1 MRGLSRRRFLHASA
15 AVAALSPL
23 SRPAWA
29 EDAFPARPIRLVVG
43 FTPGTAADITARTF
57 AAGAEGMLGQ
67 KIVVENRPG
76 AGSALAAEYVARAAK
91 DGYTLFLSTL
101 SIVTALAM
109 KPDPNFDL
117 VRDFTPISLL
127 ASGAVVLV
135 VNPDSSLHS
144 VADLI
149 ALAKQKPGEVL
160 CANAGVGSLPHFSGE
175 LFAQRAGIK
184 VTHVPYPG
192 SPQAVND
199 LLAGRVTMFF
209 SPASTVIGQIQAGKL
224 RPLATAA
231 EKRAS
236 SLPDVPSMAE
246 AGMRDFDTSLWFGLL
261 APVGTPRAAIDK
273 VAAAAEKAMQAPVA
287 VETLKKQG
295 FDPIGN
301 DPDAFGRYLKS
312 EITRWAEVARVAGV
326 KS

>member
-1 MRGLSRRRFLHASA
+1 MTGLSRRRFLHASA
-15 AVAALSPL
+15 AAAALPPFA
-23 SRPAWA
+23 RGACA
-29 EDAFPARPIRLVVG
+29 EDAWPSRPVRLVVG

-57 AAGAEGMLGQ
+57 AAGAEGLLGQ

-76 AGSALAAEYVARAAK
+76 VGSAVAAAYVARAAK

-101 SIVTALAM
+101 SIVTAMAM
-109 KPDPNFDL
+109 KPDANFDL

-135 VNPDSSLHS
+135 VNPDSNLRS
-144 VADLI
+144 VADLV

-199 LLAGRVTMFF
+199 LLGGRVTMFF
-209 SPASTVIGQIQAGKL
+209 SPASTVIGQLAAGKL
-224 RPLATAA
+224 RALATASD
-231 EKRAS
+231 KRAS
-236 SLPDVPSMAE
+236 SLPDVPS
-246 AGMRDFDTSLWFGLL
+246 
-261 APVGTPRAAIDK
+261 
-273 VAAAAEKAMQAPVA
+273 
-287 VETLKKQG
+287 
-295 FDPIGN
+295 
-301 DPDAFGRYLKS
+301 
-312 EITRWAEVARVAGV
+312 
-326 KS
+326 

>member
-1 MRGLSRRRFLHASA
+1 MTGLSRRRLLRAGA
-15 AVAALSPL
+15 AVAALSPFG
-23 SRPAWA
+23 RAAWA
-29 EDAFPARPIRLVVG
+29 DDAYPSRPIRLVVG

-57 AAGAEGMLGQ
+57 AAGAEGLLEQ
-67 KIVVENRPG
+67 RIVVENRPG
-76 AGSALAAEYVARAAK
+76 AGSAVAAEYVARASK

-101 SIVTALAM
+101 SIVTAMAM

-117 VRDFTPISLL
+117 LRDFVPISLL

-135 VNPDSSLHS
+135 VNPDQNLKS

-209 SPASTVIGQIQAGKL
+209 SPASTVIGQIAAGKL
-224 RPLATAA
+224 RAIATAA
-231 EKRAS
+231 EKRAA

-246 AGMRDFDTSLWFGLL
+246 AGMPDFDTSLWFGLL
-261 APVGTPRAAIDK
+261 APVGTPQGAIDK
-273 VAAAAEKAMQAPVA
+273 VAGAAAKAMHVPQA
-287 VETLKKQG
+287 VETLEKQG

-301 DPDAFGRYLKS
+301 DPAAFGRYLKS
-312 EITRWAEVARVAGV
+312 EIGRWADVAKTAGV
-326 KS
+326 RS

>member
-1 MRGLSRRRFLHASA
+1 MRGLSRRRLLQAS
-15 AVAALSPL
+15 AVAALAPL
-23 SRPAWA
+23 SRAA
-29 EDAFPARPIRLVVG
+29 SAQDAYPSHPIRLIIG
-43 FTPGTAADITARTF
+43 FTPGTAADITGRTF
-57 AAGAEGMLGQ
+57 AAGAEGVLGQ

-76 AGSALAAEYVARAAK
+76 AGSAIAAEYVARAAK

-117 VRDFTPISLL
+117 TRDFAAISLL

-135 VNPDSSLHS
+135 VNPDSGLHS
-144 VADLI
+144 VADVI

-199 LLAGRVTMFF
+199 LLGGRVTMFF
-209 SPASTVIGQIQAGKL
+209 SPASTVIGQIEAGKL
-224 RPLATAA
+224 RALAIASD
-231 EKRAS
+231 KRAS

-246 AGMRDFDTSLWFGLL
+246 AGMPDFDTSLWFGLL
-261 APVGTPRAAIDK
+261 APVGTPRSAIDK
-273 VAAAAEKAMQAPVA
+273 VAAAAAKAMHAPDAVA
-287 VETLKKQG
+287 TLRKQG
-295 FDPIGN
+295 FDPLGG

-312 EITRWAEVARVAGV
+312 EISRWADVAKVAGV